1 MSCSWKVSSTRPWPV
16 SDDSASS
23 ATADA
28 KAARSR
34 MISSIV
40 SRPTIER
47 SAPAS
52 TSEVKVSMPCCWLRK
67 RWAAARIE
75 FSLPPTLTI
84 ATPSRS
90 HLTPCLDTAPRMP
103 TGIRR
108 LDRSIVCSFWTTG
121 STKTL
126 APITTFCPEE
136 SREIYAGLAG
146 HLPALPSGHQERLVR
161 PGHLDPG
168 QDQQHEQDDQDDDAA
183 DGVEQGHGWLPPGSG
198 RISGIGSGAVET
210 TSTAVSLRASTT

>member
-16 SDDSASS
+16 SEDSASS
-23 ATADA
+23 ATAEA
-28 KAARSR
+28 NAARSR

-75 FSLPPTLTI
+75 LSVPPTLTI

-90 HLTPCLDTAPRMP
+90 HFTPCLDTAPRMP

-108 LDRSIVCSFWTTG
+108 LERSIVCSFWTTG

-126 APITTFCPEE
+126 APMTTFWPEL
-136 SREIYAGLAG
+136 SRETTPEALGD
-146 HLPALPSGHQERLVR
+146 LPALPPGDQERLVG

-168 QDQQHEQDDQDDDAA
+168 QDEQDQQEDQDGDAA
-183 DGVEQGHGWLPPGSG
+183 DGVEQGHGVPPGSG
-198 RISGIGSGAVET
+198 RGWGGSGAVET
-210 TSTAVSLRASTT
+210 TSTAVSLSASTT